1 MRQNYKRLLAAL
13 VLMSATQ
20 TSSVVQAEGIRL
32 VGPSG
37 EVQSSPS
44 YAEDIERALPAPPAN
59 TQPSRFFGPTGE
71 NQTLWSI
78 ASELRPSRGVTVQQ
92 TLLAIYRINPQAF
105 ENQNIHELIPGSRLR
120 VPSLEQVQSATTAQ
134 AVAIMKAH
142 EAKLKQPKPT
152 NRATPA
158 QRVTEQP
165 KPQIKVEPKPAAKPE
180 TVAATEPKPTPKT
193 IPVIP
198 APPVTT
204 SPQGEKQVSAL
215 KDKLQGSQSE
225 LESLEAKNHR
235 LRLMLSEVQSEVET
249 LKSEL
254 NDEER
259 IRSEVEKLL
268 AEERQ
273 RLAEQQRMQ
282 PSTMD
287 KILSNGWLVGL
298 AALIPGALIALLV
311 VMLLGRRSKAKEEDA
326 AAQEQKNVDPLAA
339 PIGLAA
345 ADELD
350 EELTL
355 DDELFADEDINTQSL
370 QEEKSDLEEDVFA
383 NLDDEELDFNLEGDD
398 DPFADIGDDGDLDV
412 GLDEFESSNNGIQVN
427 GEEKALGLEE
437 MERALDEVAPELEVL
452 DDDESGF
459 DLSDD
464 ANEKSDSLSDDAFA
478 ELLAADEPSEE
489 LPSDTV
495 DQDMLDDLFAELG
508 NDDFDLDTD
517 EPELKQ
523 PVSDDDFSVGEASDD
538 DIDKLLAQYEQPAS
552 ESEVREADANEGP
565 VLDENSTELLDE
577 LIDFDED
584 DTDEF
589 DPLNELEAISG
600 FEGDDS
606 IEELDADSTDLL
618 DELIDDVTSELDE
631 ETEADL
637 DPFDDLIREDES
649 PEQNKSE
656 EEELLKSLGFGES
669 DADEKPSPV
678 VESEQ
683 THEDQDIESGL
694 DIDALLSESQPDTQQ
709 AVEDQPLTEPEATSE
724 PFSSDEF
731 LGDLEDLSPENDPLM
746 SELDDLFESDS
757 EELLPTEQEKADFS
771 AELDALFDS
780 EDDLPQQVEKTQAE
794 IEEASS
800 LQQEATDTDSTQ
812 EPSVESDAEVQP
824 HVEQEED
831 IPAFTPTPNTIEN
844 EFGVPQEEDWLL
856 DEPELE
862 PETESTN
869 DSEEEFNFDE
879 LDLPE
884 FSEEDALASMAGEPA
899 LETSESV
906 ESEQVEA
913 GLPTESEDEFNFDEL
928 DLPEFSE
935 EDALA
940 SMADEPELETSE
952 SVKPEQVEA
961 DLSAE
966 SEEEFNFDELDLPEF
981 SEEDALVSMA
991 GEPALETSE
1000 SVKPE
1005 QVEADLPT
1013 ESEEEFN
1020 FDELDLPEFSE
1031 EDALASMAGGPA
1043 LETSESV
1050 EPEQVEADLPT
1061 ESEDE
1066 FNFDELDLPEFS
1078 EEDALASMTDEPE
1091 LETSE
1096 SVEPEQVEAD
1106 LPTESEDEFN
1116 FDELDLP
1123 EFSEE
1128 DALASMADEPE
1139 LETSESVEPEQVEAD
1154 LPAESEDEFNFDELD
1169 LPEFSEEDALASMVD
1184 EPELETSESIELE
1197 QVEADLP
1204 TESEEEF
1211 NFDELDL
1218 PEFSE
1223 EDALASMEEE
1233 PELPSSETADIEP
1246 ISGED
1251 EELSFDDQDLPEFN
1265 EEDVLA
1271 SMNEGASGSPKV
1283 EAETSRP
1290 AIQADNDHDAL
1301 FEVFAQQN
1309 GFDTDPEVQP
1319 TATEGEPLSNLDDE
1333 SSMANLL
1340 AEDANSEV
1348 FEGKLDS
1355 DTIAS
1360 AGMDFE
1366 TMLDVGDDWDG
1377 FKPAAD
1383 NVSSTEEVPEDQR
1396 DVWNSS
1402 DALSQPEIA
1411 QENWAEQ
1418 SDLDDFD
1425 PKKNQFMTIDEL
1437 MAQVDREGGEFEE
1450 EDLKLDVGLNE
1461 FPDVIGEIGDI
1472 DVDSNAEAAGKL
1484 DLAKIYLEMNDSQG
1498 AIKLLEEAIVYGEDD
1513 IRREAKSLIDAINGR

>member
-20 TSSVVQAEGIRL
+20 TLSVVQAEGIRL

-120 VPSLEQVQSATTAQ
+120 VPSLEQVQSATTEQ

-165 KPQIKVEPKPAAKPE
+165 KPQIKVEPKPVAPKPE
-180 TVAATEPKPTPKT
+180 TTVAAEPKPVQKT

-198 APPVTT
+198 APPVNT

-225 LESLEAKNHR
+225 LESLEEKNHR

-249 LKSEL
+249 LKNEL

-282 PSTMD
+282 PSTID

-326 AAQEQKNVDPLAA
+326 AAQEQQNVDPLAA
-339 PIGLAA
+339 PIGLSA

-464 ANEKSDSLSDDAFA
+464 TNEKSDSLSDDAFA

-656 EEELLKSLGFGES
+656 EEELLKSLGFGEP
-669 DADEKPSPV
+669 DADEKPSSV

-709 AVEDQPLTEPEATSE
+709 AAKEQPLTEPEAASE

-884 FSEEDALASMAGEPA
+884 FSEEDALASMA
-899 LETSESV
+899 
-906 ESEQVEA
+906 
-913 GLPTESEDEFNFDEL
+913 
-928 DLPEFSE
+928 
-935 EDALA
+935 
-940 SMADEPELETSE
+940 
-952 SVKPEQVEA
+952 
-961 DLSAE
+961 
-966 SEEEFNFDELDLPEF
+966 
-981 SEEDALVSMA
+981 
-991 GEPALETSE
+991 
-1000 SVKPE
+1000 
-1005 QVEADLPT
+1005 
-1013 ESEEEFN
+1013 
-1020 FDELDLPEFSE
+1020 
-1031 EDALASMAGGPA
+1031 
-1043 LETSESV
+1043 
-1050 EPEQVEADLPT
+1050 
-1061 ESEDE
+1061 
-1066 FNFDELDLPEFS
+1066 
-1078 EEDALASMTDEPE
+1078 
-1091 LETSE
+1091 
-1096 SVEPEQVEAD
+1096 
-1106 LPTESEDEFN
+1106 
-1116 FDELDLP
+1116 
-1123 EFSEE
+1123 
-1128 DALASMADEPE
+1128 
-1139 LETSESVEPEQVEAD
+1139 
-1154 LPAESEDEFNFDELD
+1154 
-1169 LPEFSEEDALASMVD
+1169 D

-1271 SMNEGASGSPKV
+1271 SMNEGASESPKV

>member
-165 KPQIKVEPKPAAKPE
+165 KPQIKVEPKSATKPE

-225 LESLEAKNHR
+225 LESLEEKNHR

-940 SMADEPELETSE
+940 SMA
-952 SVKPEQVEA
+952 
-961 DLSAE
+961 
-966 SEEEFNFDELDLPEF
+966 
-981 SEEDALVSMA
+981 

-1000 SVKPE
+1000 SVESE
-1005 QVEADLPT
+1005 QVEA
-1013 ESEEEFN
+1013 
-1020 FDELDLPEFSE
+1020 
-1031 EDALASMAGGPA
+1031 G
-1043 LETSESV
+1043 
-1050 EPEQVEADLPT
+1050 LPT

-1078 EEDALASMTDEPE
+1078 EEDALASMADEPE

-1096 SVEPEQVEAD
+1096 SVKPEQVEAD

-1169 LPEFSEEDALASMVD
+1169 LPEFSEEDALASMMD

-1271 SMNEGASGSPKV
+1271 SMNEGASESPKV

>member
-120 VPSLEQVQSATTAQ
+120 VPSLEQVQSATTEQ
-134 AVAIMKAH
+134 AVAIIKAH

-158 QRVTEQP
+158 QRVAEQP
-165 KPQIKVEPKPAAKPE
+165 KPQIKVEPKPVAPKPE
-180 TVAATEPKPTPKT
+180 TTVAAEPKPVQKT

-198 APPVTT
+198 APPVNT

-225 LESLEAKNHR
+225 LESLEEKNHR

-249 LKSEL
+249 LKNEL

-282 PSTMD
+282 PSTID

-298 AALIPGALIALLV
+298 AALIPGALLALLV
-311 VMLLGRRSKAKEEDA
+311 VMLLGRRSKDKEEEP
-326 AAQEQKNVDPLAA
+326 AAQSPQETDPLAA

-345 ADELD
+345 TDELD

-355 DDELFADEDINTQSL
+355 DDELFADEDINTQAT
-370 QEEKSDLEEDVFA
+370 QEERPDLEEDVFA

-398 DPFADIGDDGDLDV
+398 DPFAGIGDDGDLDV

-452 DDDESGF
+452 DDDEAGF

-464 ANEKSDSLSDDAFA
+464 TNEKADSLSDDAFA

-523 PVSDDDFSVGEASDD
+523 PVSDDDFSAGEASDD
-538 DIDKLLAQYEQPAS
+538 DIDKLLAQYEQPVTESTEVEGDAS
-552 ESEVREADANEGP
+552 EDA
-565 VLDENSTELLDE
+565 VLDENSTDLLDE

-584 DTDEF
+584 EIDDEF
-589 DPLNELEAISG
+589 DPLNELEALSG

-631 ETEADL
+631 ETGTETEL

-649 PEQNKSE
+649 PAQTKSE
-656 EEELLKSLGFGES
+656 EEELLASLGFGEP
-669 DADEKPSPV
+669 DGDEKPSSIA
-678 VESEQ
+678 ESEPA
-683 THEDQDIESGL
+683 HEEPEIESGL
-694 DIDALLSESQPDTQQ
+694 DIDALLSDSQPDPQQ
-709 AVEDQPLTEPEATSE
+709 TAPEQPLTEPETASE

-757 EELLPTEQEKADFS
+757 EELQPTEQENADFS
-771 AELDALFDS
+771 AELDALFDT
-780 EDDLPQQVEKTQAE
+780 EDDLAQQQVEEPQAE
-794 IEEASS
+794 IEESS
-800 LQQEATDTDSTQ
+800 PQ
-812 EPSVESDAEVQP
+812 
-824 HVEQEED
+824 QEED
-831 IPAFTPTPNTIEN
+831 ANSKSTQDASVEPDAKVPPQVETEEDAPAFTPTPNTVEN

-862 PETESTN
+862 SETQPEQEQNSGNKSEPESSELASETDSATN
-869 DSEEEFNFDE
+869 AEEEFNFDELELPEFSEEDALASMADEPAFDYPESIEPERSEAESATEAEEEFDFDELELPEFSEEDALASMADEPAFDDPERSEVESATEAEELNFDE

-884 FSEEDALASMAGEPA
+884 FSEEDALASMAGEPT
-899 LETSESV
+899 L
-906 ESEQVEA
+906 
-913 GLPTESEDEFNFDEL
+913 
-928 DLPEFSE
+928 
-935 EDALA
+935 
-940 SMADEPELETSE
+940 DEPEFIEPERSE
-952 SVKPEQVEA
+952 
-961 DLSAE
+961 AE
-966 SEEEFNFDELDLPEF
+966 S
-981 SEEDALVSMA
+981 A
-991 GEPALETSE
+991 
-1000 SVKPE
+1000 
-1005 QVEADLPT
+1005 T
-1013 ESEEEFN
+1013 ESEEEFD
-1020 FDELDLPEFSE
+1020 FDELE
-1031 EDALASMAGGPA
+1031 
-1043 LETSESV
+1043 
-1050 EPEQVEADLPT
+1050 
-1061 ESEDE
+1061 
-1066 FNFDELDLPEFS
+1066 
-1078 EEDALASMTDEPE
+1078 
-1091 LETSE
+1091 
-1096 SVEPEQVEAD
+1096 
-1106 LPTESEDEFN
+1106 
-1116 FDELDLP
+1116 
-1123 EFSEE
+1123 
-1128 DALASMADEPE
+1128 
-1139 LETSESVEPEQVEAD
+1139 
-1154 LPAESEDEFNFDELD
+1154 
-1169 LPEFSEEDALASMVD
+1169 
-1184 EPELETSESIELE
+1184 
-1197 QVEADLP
+1197 
-1204 TESEEEF
+1204 
-1211 NFDELDL
+1211 L

-1271 SMNEGASGSPKV
+1271 SMNEGAPESPNV

-1309 GFDTDPEVQP
+1309 GFDTEPEVQP
-1319 TATEGEPLSNLDDE
+1319 TATEGEPLSDLDDE

-1340 AEDANSEV
+1340 AEDASSEV
-1348 FEGKLDS
+1348 FEGQLDS

-1383 NVSSTEEVPEDQR
+1383 SVSSAEDVPEDQR

-1437 MAQVDREGGEFEE
+1437 MAQVDKEGGEFEE

-1461 FPDVIGEIGDI
+1461 FPDVIGEIGDV

>member
-120 VPSLEQVQSATTAQ
+120 VPSLEQVQSATTEQ

-165 KPQIKVEPKPAAKPE
+165 KPQIKVEPKPVAPKAE
-180 TVAATEPKPTPKT
+180 TTVAAEPKPVQKT

-198 APPVTT
+198 APPVNT

-225 LESLEAKNHR
+225 LESLEEKNHR

-249 LKSEL
+249 LKNEL

-282 PSTMD
+282 PSTID

-298 AALIPGALIALLV
+298 AALIPGALLALLV
-311 VMLLGRRSKAKEEDA
+311 VMLLGRRSKNKEEEP
-326 AAQEQKNVDPLAA
+326 AAQSPQETDPLAA

-345 ADELD
+345 TDELD

-355 DDELFADEDINTQSL
+355 DDELFADEDINTQAT
-370 QEEKSDLEEDVFA
+370 QEEKPDLEEDVFA

-398 DPFADIGDDGDLDV
+398 DPFAGIGDDGDLDV

-452 DDDESGF
+452 DDDEAGF

-464 ANEKSDSLSDDAFA
+464 TNEKADSLSDDAFA

-523 PVSDDDFSVGEASDD
+523 PVSDDDFSAGEASDD
-538 DIDKLLAQYEQPAS
+538 DIDKLLAQYEQPVTESTEVEGDAS
-552 ESEVREADANEGP
+552 EDA
-565 VLDENSTELLDE
+565 VLDENSTDLLDE

-584 DTDEF
+584 ETDDEF
-589 DPLNELEAISG
+589 DPLNELEALSG

-618 DELIDDVTSELDE
+618 DEIIDDVTPELDE
-631 ETEADL
+631 ETGTETEL

-649 PEQNKSE
+649 PAQTKSE
-656 EEELLKSLGFGES
+656 EEELLASLGFGEP
-669 DADEKPSPV
+669 DGDEKPSSIA
-678 VESEQ
+678 ESEPA
-683 THEDQDIESGL
+683 HEEPEIESGL
-694 DIDALLSESQPDTQQ
+694 DIDALLSDSQPDPQQ
-709 AVEDQPLTEPEATSE
+709 TAPEQPLTEPETDSE

-757 EELLPTEQEKADFS
+757 EELQPTEQENADFS
-771 AELDALFDS
+771 AELDALFDT
-780 EDDLPQQVEKTQAE
+780 EDDLAQQQVEEPQAE
-794 IEEASS
+794 IEESS
-800 LQQEATDTDSTQ
+800 PQ
-812 EPSVESDAEVQP
+812 
-824 HVEQEED
+824 QEED
-831 IPAFTPTPNTIEN
+831 ANSKSTQDASVEPDAKVPPQVETEEDAPAFTPTPNTVEN

-862 PETESTN
+862 SETQPEQEQNSGNKSEPESSELASETDSATN
-869 DSEEEFNFDE
+869 AEEEFNFDELELPEFSEEDALASMAGEPTLDESESVESERSEVESATEAEEELNFDE

-899 LETSESV
+899 FDDPESIEPERSEV
-906 ESEQVEA
+906 ESA
-913 GLPTESEDEFNFDEL
+913 TEI
-928 DLPEFSE
+928 
-935 EDALA
+935 
-940 SMADEPELETSE
+940 
-952 SVKPEQVEA
+952 
-961 DLSAE
+961 
-966 SEEEFNFDELDLPEF
+966 EEEFNFDELELPEF
-981 SEEDALVSMA
+981 GEEDALVSMA
-991 GEPALETSE
+991 GEPAFDDPESIEPERSE
-1000 SVKPE
+1000 AESAT
-1005 QVEADLPT
+1005 EA
-1013 ESEEEFN
+1013 EEEFD
-1020 FDELDLPEFSE
+1020 FDELELPEFSE
-1031 EDALASMAGGPA
+1031 EDALASMAGEPT
-1043 LETSESV
+1043 LDDPESI
-1050 EPEQVEADLPT
+1050 EPERSEAELAT
-1061 ESEDE
+1061 EAEEE
-1066 FNFDELDLPEFS
+1066 FDFDELE
-1078 EEDALASMTDEPE
+1078 
-1091 LETSE
+1091 
-1096 SVEPEQVEAD
+1096 
-1106 LPTESEDEFN
+1106 
-1116 FDELDLP
+1116 LP

-1128 DALASMADEPE
+1128 DALASMAGEP
-1139 LETSESVEPEQVEAD
+1139 T
-1154 LPAESEDEFNFDELD
+1154 LD
-1169 LPEFSEEDALASMVD
+1169 GP
-1184 EPELETSESIELE
+1184 ESIEPE
-1197 QVEADLP
+1197 RSEAESV
-1204 TESEEEF
+1204 TEAEEEF
-1211 NFDELDL
+1211 DFDELDL

-1271 SMNEGASGSPKV
+1271 SMNESAPETPNV
-1283 EAETSRP
+1283 ETETSRP
-1290 AIQADNDHDAL
+1290 TLQADNDHDAL

-1309 GFDTDPEVQP
+1309 GFDTEPEVQP
-1319 TATEGEPLSNLDDE
+1319 TATEGEPLSDLDDE

-1340 AEDANSEV
+1340 AEDASSEV
-1348 FEGKLDS
+1348 FKGQLDS

-1383 NVSSTEEVPEDQR
+1383 SVSSTEDVPEDQR

-1437 MAQVDREGGEFEE
+1437 MAQVDKEGGEFEE

-1461 FPDVIGEIGDI
+1461 FPDVIGEIGDV

>member
-225 LESLEAKNHR
+225 LESLEEKNHR

-311 VMLLGRRSKAKEEDA
+311 VMLLGRRSKAKGEEA
-326 AAQEQKNVDPLAA
+326 AAQEQQNVDPLAA

-464 ANEKSDSLSDDAFA
+464 VNEKSDSLSDDAFA

-523 PVSDDDFSVGEASDD
+523 PVSGDDFSVGEASDD

-649 PEQNKSE
+649 PELNKSE
-656 EEELLKSLGFGES
+656 EEELLKSLGFGEP
-669 DADEKPSPV
+669 DADEKPSSV

-709 AVEDQPLTEPEATSE
+709 AAKEQPLTEPEAASE

-731 LGDLEDLSPENDPLM
+731 LGDLEDLTPENDPLM

-780 EDDLPQQVEKTQAE
+780 EDDLPQQVEKTQTE

-812 EPSVESDAEVQP
+812 EPSVESGAEVQP

-906 ESEQVEA
+906 EPEQIEADLPAESEEEFNFDELDLPEFSEEDALASMAGEPALETSESVEPEQVEA
-913 GLPTESEDEFNFDEL
+913 DLPAESEDEFNFDEL

-940 SMADEPELETSE
+940 SMA
-952 SVKPEQVEA
+952 
-961 DLSAE
+961 
-966 SEEEFNFDELDLPEF
+966 
-981 SEEDALVSMA
+981 
-991 GEPALETSE
+991 GEPTLETSE

-1031 EDALASMAGGPA
+1031 EDALASMAGEPA

-1050 EPEQVEADLPT
+1050 EPEQVEADLP
-1061 ESEDE
+1061 
-1066 FNFDELDLPEFS
+1066 
-1078 EEDALASMTDEPE
+1078 A
-1091 LETSE
+1091 
-1096 SVEPEQVEAD
+1096 
-1106 LPTESEDEFN
+1106 
-1116 FDELDLP
+1116 
-1123 EFSEE
+1123 
-1128 DALASMADEPE
+1128 
-1139 LETSESVEPEQVEAD
+1139 
-1154 LPAESEDEFNFDELD
+1154 
-1169 LPEFSEEDALASMVD
+1169 
-1184 EPELETSESIELE
+1184 
-1197 QVEADLP
+1197 
-1204 TESEEEF
+1204 ESEEEF

-1271 SMNEGASGSPKV
+1271 SMNEGAPESPKV

-1472 DVDSNAEAAGKL
+1472 DVDNNAEAAGKL

>member
-165 KPQIKVEPKPAAKPE
+165 KPQIKVEPKSATKPE

-225 LESLEAKNHR
+225 LESLEEKNHR

-311 VMLLGRRSKAKEEDA
+311 VMLLGRRSKAKEEEA
-326 AAQEQKNVDPLAA
+326 AAQEQQNVDPLAA

-355 DDELFADEDINTQSL
+355 DDELFADEDINAQSL

-656 EEELLKSLGFGES
+656 EEELLKSLGFGEP

-678 VESEQ
+678 VGSEQ

-709 AVEDQPLTEPEATSE
+709 AVEDQPLTEPEAASE

-780 EDDLPQQVEKTQAE
+780 EDDLPQQVEKTQTE

-869 DSEEEFNFDE
+869 DSEDEFNFDE

-913 GLPTESEDEFNFDEL
+913 GLPTKSEEEFNFDEL

-961 DLSAE
+961 DL
-966 SEEEFNFDELDLPEF
+966 
-981 SEEDALVSMA
+981 
-991 GEPALETSE
+991 
-1000 SVKPE
+1000 
-1005 QVEADLPT
+1005 PT
-1013 ESEEEFN
+1013 ESEE
-1020 FDELDLPEFSE
+1020 
-1031 EDALASMAGGPA
+1031 
-1043 LETSESV
+1043 
-1050 EPEQVEADLPT
+1050 
-1061 ESEDE
+1061 E

-1169 LPEFSEEDALASMVD
+1169 LPEFSEEDALASMAG
-1184 EPELETSESIELE
+1184 EPALETSESVEPE

-1204 TESEEEF
+1204 AESEEEF

-1251 EELSFDDQDLPEFN
+1251 DELSFDDEDLPEFN

-1271 SMNEGASGSPKV
+1271 SMNEGASESPKV

-1472 DVDSNAEAAGKL
+1472 DVDNNAEAAGKL

>member
-120 VPSLEQVQSATTAQ
+120 VPSLEQVQSATTEQ

-165 KPQIKVEPKPAAKPE
+165 KPQIKVEPKPVAPKPE
-180 TVAATEPKPTPKT
+180 TTVAAEPKPVQKT

-198 APPVTT
+198 APPVNT

-225 LESLEAKNHR
+225 LESLEEKNHR

-249 LKSEL
+249 LKNEL

-282 PSTMD
+282 PSTID

-298 AALIPGALIALLV
+298 AALIPGALLALLV
-311 VMLLGRRSKAKEEDA
+311 VMLLGRRSKNKEEEPA
-326 AAQEQKNVDPLAA
+326 EQSPQETDPLAA

-345 ADELD
+345 TDELD

-355 DDELFADEDINTQSL
+355 DDELFADEDINTQAT
-370 QEEKSDLEEDVFA
+370 QEEKPDLEEDVFA

-398 DPFADIGDDGDLDV
+398 DPFAGIGDDGDLDV

-452 DDDESGF
+452 DDDEAGF

-464 ANEKSDSLSDDAFA
+464 TNEKADSLSDDAFA

-523 PVSDDDFSVGEASDD
+523 PVSDDDFSAGEASDD
-538 DIDKLLAQYEQPAS
+538 DIDKLLAQYEQPVTEPTEVEGDAS
-552 ESEVREADANEGP
+552 EDA
-565 VLDENSTELLDE
+565 VLDENSTDLLDE

-584 DTDEF
+584 ETDDEF
-589 DPLNELEAISG
+589 DPLNELEALSG

-618 DELIDDVTSELDE
+618 DELIDDVTPELDE
-631 ETEADL
+631 ETGTETEL

-649 PEQNKSE
+649 PAQTKSE
-656 EEELLKSLGFGES
+656 EEELLASLGFGEP
-669 DADEKPSPV
+669 DGDEKPSSIA
-678 VESEQ
+678 ESEPA
-683 THEDQDIESGL
+683 HEEPEIESGL
-694 DIDALLSESQPDTQQ
+694 DIDALLSDSQPDPQQ
-709 AVEDQPLTEPEATSE
+709 TAPEQPLTEPETDSE

-757 EELLPTEQEKADFS
+757 EELQPTEQENADFS
-771 AELDALFDS
+771 AELDALFDT
-780 EDDLPQQVEKTQAE
+780 EDDLAQQQVEEPQAE
-794 IEEASS
+794 IEESS
-800 LQQEATDTDSTQ
+800 PQ
-812 EPSVESDAEVQP
+812 
-824 HVEQEED
+824 QEED
-831 IPAFTPTPNTIEN
+831 ANSKSTQDTSVEPDAKVPPQVETVEDAPAFTPTPNTVEN

-862 PETESTN
+862 SETQPEQEQNSGNKSEPESSELASETESATN
-869 DSEEEFNFDE
+869 AEEEFNFDELELPEFSEEDALASMADEPAFDEPEPVEPERSETESATEAEEDELNFDE

-884 FSEEDALASMAGEPA
+884 FSEEDALASMADEPAFDDPESIEPERSEADSATEAEEEFDFDELELPEFSEEDALASMAGEPT
-899 LETSESV
+899 LDEPESIEPERSEA
-906 ESEQVEA
+906 ESATEA
-913 GLPTESEDEFNFDEL
+913 EDEFNFDEL

-940 SMADEPELETSE
+940 SMADES
-952 SVKPEQVEA
+952 K
-961 DLSAE
+961 
-966 SEEEFNFDELDLPEF
+966 FDDP
-981 SEEDALVSMA
+981 
-991 GEPALETSE
+991 
-1000 SVKPE
+1000 
-1005 QVEADLPT
+1005 
-1013 ESEEEFN
+1013 
-1020 FDELDLPEFSE
+1020 
-1031 EDALASMAGGPA
+1031 
-1043 LETSESV
+1043 ESV
-1050 EPEQVEADLPT
+1050 EPER
-1061 ESEDE
+1061 SE
-1066 FNFDELDLPEFS
+1066 
-1078 EEDALASMTDEPE
+1078 
-1091 LETSE
+1091 
-1096 SVEPEQVEAD
+1096 
-1106 LPTESEDEFN
+1106 
-1116 FDELDLP
+1116 
-1123 EFSEE
+1123 
-1128 DALASMADEPE
+1128 
-1139 LETSESVEPEQVEAD
+1139 
-1154 LPAESEDEFNFDELD
+1154 AES
-1169 LPEFSEEDALASMVD
+1169 A
-1184 EPELETSESIELE
+1184 T
-1197 QVEADLP
+1197 EA
-1204 TESEEEF
+1204 EEEF
-1211 NFDELDL
+1211 DFDELDL

-1246 ISGED
+1246 TSGED

-1271 SMNEGASGSPKV
+1271 SMNESAPETPNV

-1290 AIQADNDHDAL
+1290 TLQADNDHDAL

-1309 GFDTDPEVQP
+1309 GFDTEPEVQP
-1319 TATEGEPLSNLDDE
+1319 TATEGEPLSDLDDE

-1340 AEDANSEV
+1340 AEDASSEV
-1348 FEGKLDS
+1348 FEGQLDS

-1383 NVSSTEEVPEDQR
+1383 SVSSTEDVPEDQR

-1437 MAQVDREGGEFEE
+1437 MAQVDKEGGEFEE

-1461 FPDVIGEIGDI
+1461 FPDVIGEIGDV